1 MYGNSHHSPTWGGW
15 SLKPPVLAMQ
25 SRLQLPR
32 AAEEAW
38 QPLRVCHQLQAR
50 RAALK
55 LWWAPHKKIY
65 IQTIHK
71 PHWNNVERMLSMKS
85 EHVRNELLWLCAVH
99 AWLWQHDTECN
110 FHRQTI
116 CITSCQVLS
125 LASAEIS
132 AGALRSCLSSLPSE
146 LKAGKRLELLP
157 NCLTTVCRI

>member
-1 MYGNSHHSPTWGGW
+1 MGRMKLETTRSGNAIKVAAAQGCRRGLAAFEGMSP
-15 SLKPPVLAMQ
+15 
-25 SRLQLPR
+25 
-32 AAEEAW
+32 AAGETRPD
-38 QPLRVCHQLQAR
+38 QPLALQ
-50 RAALK
+50 
-55 LWWAPHKKIY
+55 LWWAPDKKIY
-65 IQTIHK
+65 IQTIHEL
-71 PHWNNVERMLSMKS
+71 HWNNVERMSMKS
-85 EHVRNELLWLCAVH
+85 EHVRNESLWLCAVH